1 MFASS
6 SLDFEAME
14 CFSDDEGSGSNA
26 FAAGCG
32 SPGGGLRAFLVAEPG
47 FLVCAWGYSACLSVS
62 FTLRCS
68 GFSMVVRQLTEFC
81 GRSDSR
87 IFSLSG

>member
-6 SLDFEAME
+6 NLAFEAME

-32 SPGGGLRAFLVAEPG
+32 SPGGGLRAFLAEPA
-47 FLVCAWGYSACLSVS
+47 FLVCARGYSSWLSVS
-62 FTLRCS
+62 FLLRCNE
-68 GFSMVVRQLTEFC
+68 FSMIV
-81 GRSDSR
+81 
-87 IFSLSG
+87 